1 MKAVLALIVSDLEN
15 CFPCLLDNVLHLWT
29 LAEESSVN
37 QEEFGFLE
45 LECCSRTCSA
55 NPFSSS
61 MTQAHTYLPFKNDR
75 IVETAEWRGSRPIIL
90 ENDSPES
97 QKW

>member
-55 NPFSSS
+55 NRFSSG
-61 MTQAHTYLPFKNDR
+61 MTQAYT
-75 IVETAEWRGSRPIIL
+75 
-90 ENDSPES
+90 
-97 QKW
+97 